1 MFKCTSFDLEKD
13 IFRVY
18 DSDDE
23 VTEECSEQE
32 VREYLAGGAV
42 IEDLPDLFTPK
53 ISKNRNLTKAKKA
66 KNDEFYTQLSDIE
79 KELSHYPI
87 ETFKDKVIYLPMDI
101 AITDGNIKQSKFVT
115 YFQMNAHKLQFKRL
129 IATCLVEKTDGVGRN
144 YYILNRQTV
153 SYCTPE
159 NQASGKSPIAEV
171 MREDG
176 RLYYK
181 YRMADN
187 TPFHDYQ
194 INESEFRYIP
204 IPDTTIN
211 QAVTDEDGAYTYKG
225 ASGAWD
231 NQMYRFVDNLDAE
244 EYCPSDKNW
253 GSGDF
258 RSKYCT
264 RLLQEADIVVTNPP
278 FSLFREFVKWLV
290 DANKKF
296 IVLGNSNAVTYK
308 DVFKLIKDDKLWWG
322 NTMNGGG
329 QHWFLLPDN
338 LDYNTGKIEIRE
350 DGHRYAMIGTVA
362 WWTNC
367 DFWKRHEKIIGL
379 NKKDYESN
387 GVSYYKYD
395 NYDAIDVP
403 RCNKI
408 PVDYDGVIGVPITY
422 LGIHNPDQ
430 FEIVNANDYRLRD
443 TPEKSTMLIKDK
455 EATITDNTGHTHT
468 SYARICIRKRTS

>member
-231 NQMYRFVDNLDAE
+231 NQMYRFVDNFDSE
-244 EYCPSDKNW
+244 ETCPADEVY

-258 RSKYCT
+258 RSDFCQK
-264 RLLQEADIVVTNPP
+264 LFDKADLVVTNPP
-278 FSLFREFVKWLV
+278 FSLFREYVAVLMEHK
-290 DANKKF
+290 KKF
-296 IVLGNSNAVTYK
+296 LIVGNKNAITYK
-308 DVFKLIKDDKLWWG
+308 DFFPLLKNNEVWIGYNNVHEFKQPDGSIKKFG
-322 NTMNGGG
+322 NIG
-329 QHWFLLPDN
+329 WFTN
-338 LDYNTGKIEIRE
+338 LDIS
-350 DGHRYAMIGTVA
+350 
-362 WWTNC
+362 
-367 DFWKRHEKIIGL
+367 KRHEKLIL
-379 NKKDYESN
+379 WKNYTPEE
-387 GVSYYKYD
+387 YPKYD
-395 NYDAIDVP
+395 NYDAINV
-403 RCNKI
+403 NKVSEI
-408 PVDYDGVIGVPITY
+408 PVDYDGVMGVPITY
-422 LGIHNPDQ
+422 FDKHNPEQ
-430 FEIVNANDYRLRD
+430 FEILSCHE
-443 TPEKSTMLIKDK
+443 P
-455 EATITDNTGHTHT
+455 
-468 SYARICIRKRTS
+468 CIRVSVLEKTPSFKAYKSRQIMHNGILCQKTYHRLFIRKKVGI